1 MVFTQRWFLKWIL
14 KQGLIERNSGGKM
27 KPIACMSRGHLKG
40 SPAKLSFII
49 YLSDELR
56 GFVLEGLLRNPD
68 EIPKWF
74 LRGIQQDH
82 N

>member
-1 MVFTQRWFLKWIL
+1 MDFEARVNREELRRKD
-14 KQGLIERNSGGKM
+14 E
-27 KPIACMSRGHLKG
+27 ADCMSRGHLKG

-68 EIPKWF
+68 EIPEWF

>member
-1 MVFTQRWFLKWIL
+1 MDFEARVNREELRRKD
-14 KQGLIERNSGGKM
+14 E
-27 KPIACMSRGHLKG
+27 ADCMNWGHLKG
-40 SPAKLSFII
+40 SPAMLSFMI

-68 EIPKWF
+68 EIPEWF